1 MVLRFLIG
9 GVFAPLLIFL
19 LSLYRYVHPVSS
31 GKCALTGIVAVL
43 VAA

>member
-1 MVLRFLIG
+1 MLLRLLIG
-9 GVFAPLLIFL
+9 GVFALLLIFL
-19 LSLYRYVHPVSS
+19 LSLYRYVTPASS